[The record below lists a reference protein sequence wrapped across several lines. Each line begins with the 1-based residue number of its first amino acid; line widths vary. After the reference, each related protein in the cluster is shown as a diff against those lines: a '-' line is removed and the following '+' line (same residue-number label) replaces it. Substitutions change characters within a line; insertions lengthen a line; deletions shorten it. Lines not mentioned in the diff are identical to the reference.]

1 MNDNAPTSANP
12 LEYAESHLREICER
26 RDQYETP
33 IDTGSLG
40 RMIVH
45 IGNINRSVSLSS
57 EDHAN
62 AAKRLKDFALTLA
75 RIGKRQPPPCED
87 LATRI
92 NDLVETLT
100 AAGTE
105 LASSAATPKW
115 AQPPAS

>member
-1 MNDNAPTSANP
+1 
-12 LEYAESHLREICER
+12 LREICER
-26 RDQYETP
+26 HQQYETP

-45 IGNINRSVSLSS
+45 IGNINRSVSASS
-57 EDHAN
+57 HDHAN
-62 AAKRLKDFALTLA
+62 AAKRLKDFATTLG

-92 NDLVETLT
+92 SDLVETLT

-105 LASSAATPKW
+105 LASSAETPKW
-115 AQPPAS
+115 AQAPAA